1 MNDRQTEERSG
12 DGKKCPPEPAAMSVF
27 TQRCS
32 LYVQRGIEVSNR
44 RLINIPAR
52 YSAIEYPLRLSAS
65 GAPNGSVGLEI
76 QNVFFEAN
84 KRKISKTISIR
95 KKEDN
100 QSR

>member
-65 GAPNGSVGLEI
+65 DAPNGSVGLEI
-76 QNVFFEAN
+76 QNVFLKLINEQFR
-84 KRKISKTISIR
+84 KRSL
-95 KKEDN
+95 
-100 QSR
+100 